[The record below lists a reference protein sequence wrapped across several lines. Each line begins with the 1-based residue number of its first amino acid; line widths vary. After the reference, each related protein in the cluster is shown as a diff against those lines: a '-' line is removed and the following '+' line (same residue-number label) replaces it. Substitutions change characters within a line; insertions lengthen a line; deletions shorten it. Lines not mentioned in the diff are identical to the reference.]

1 MKRTAQQ
8 KRKLLRE
15 LLAGKEAL
23 VAPGIYDGYGAR
35 LVQNAG
41 FHSAY
46 MTGNGVSAS
55 LLGTPDIGQVDLTLI
70 SDHARR
76 VAACIDIPLICDAD
90 TGYGGVLNIKRTI
103 EEFEAAGVAAIHL
116 EDQTFPKQCA
126 QFEGARTVLPF
137 DIAVAHIRAAVAAKS
152 DPDFVVI
159 ARTDS
164 VGAFGLDEGIRRAK
178 AFIEAGADGV
188 FVELKANPAA
198 LEIIGEIKAKLGS
211 ATCLYNVD
219 VGGPISSLKASDM
232 KVLGI
237 DIAIHPS
244 LARGVFGYAMQNA
257 LDHLKE
263 QQLLSSHTQN
273 MFTSAQYNDSLGLEE
288 IQNWE
293 NHVLKSSKA

>member
-15 LLAGKEAL
+15 LLSGKEAL

-41 FHSAY
+41 FPSAY

-103 EEFEAAGVAAIHL
+103 EEFEAAGVAAIHI

-137 DIAVAHIRAAVAAKS
+137 DTAVAHIRAAVAARS
-152 DPDFVVI
+152 DPDFVII

-164 VGAFGLDEGIRRAK
+164 VGAFGLDEGILRAK

-198 LEIIGEIKAKLGS
+198 LEIIGEIKAKLGP

-219 VGGPISSLKASDM
+219 VGGPISSLKVSEM
-232 KVLGI
+232 KALGI

-244 LARGVFGYAMQNA
+244 LARAVFGYAMQNA

-263 QQLLSSHTQN
+263 SQLLSSYAQN